1 MTTDD
6 TTLDELLGAYA
17 LDALE
22 PAEAAAVEEYVER
35 ASHAADE
42 VARLRN
48 AAAWIGATEALTP
61 PPALLDSVLTAARVR
76 RPAQTDDP
84 FLAAYLSETARYDTL
99 LDILPVDAL
108 DVVTFNGLTVHHLVI
123 HLAAMESAVAAAI
136 GRVVVPEVTDDDI
149 ERRTAAFVERFCD
162 RPLGEVRGFWR
173 ASVNAVANWA
183 EGAPAVKQ
191 VDVFGLP
198 FSRESILVMRS
209 FETWTHADD
218 IRRVLD
224 RELSPP
230 PPEVLHR
237 MADLS
242 VTTMPA
248 SLEVAERAHRGKT
261 ARVVLTGDGGGD
273 WLIPLGFGE
282 MGTTPDVV
290 VTADV
295 IAWCRVVSERLAPE
309 ALPRQVE
316 GDPALADDLAAASS
330 AFATL

>member
-6 TTLDELLGAYA
+6 ATLDELLGAYA
-17 LDALE
+17 LDAVE

-35 ASHAADE
+35 SPEAAVE

-61 PPALLDSVLTAARVR
+61 PPALLDTVLSASRVR
-76 RPAQTDDP
+76 RPAPTDDP
-84 FLAAYLSETARYDTL
+84 FLATYLSETARYDAL
-99 LDILPVDAL
+99 LDTLPIDAL

-136 GRVVVPEVTDDDI
+136 GRVIVPEVTDDDI
-149 ERRTAAFVERFCD
+149 ERRTAAFVERFGD
-162 RPLGEVRGFWR
+162 RRVGEVRGLWR
-173 ASVNAVANWA
+173 SSVNAVATWA
-183 EGAPAVKQ
+183 EDAPAAKE

-198 FSRESILVMRS
+198 FSRESILVTRS

-248 SLEVAERAHRGKT
+248 SLEVVERAHRGKT
-261 ARVVLTGDGGGD
+261 ARVVLRGEGGGD
-273 WLIPLGFGE
+273 WLIPLGFSE
-282 MGTTPDVV
+282 MGATPDVV

-295 IAWCRVVSERLAPE
+295 VAWCRVVSERLAPE